1 MKITVQV
8 KHQFGGGQQ
17 KGKRLKHVI
26 RGELSLN
33 EKKRTSLS
41 YLGVCP
47 MMEDTREQG
56 VSLLRGAQDQPRR
69 MAVTQSR

>member
-1 MKITVQV
+1 MRL
-8 KHQFGGGQQ
+8 GGGGE

-26 RGELSLN
+26 RGDLSLN
-33 EKKRTSLS
+33 EKKKNFFV
-41 YLGVCP
+41 LGVCH

-69 MAVTQSR
+69 TGVSRSR

>member
-1 MKITVQV
+1 MRLGV
-8 KHQFGGGQQ
+8 GQQ

-26 RGELSLN
+26 CGEVSLN
-33 EKKRTSLS
+33 EEKKNFFV
-41 YLGVCP
+41 LGVCH

-69 MAVTQSR
+69 TGVSQSR